1 MGRLS
6 GFKYRE
12 IVKKLE
18 IAGFEFFREAKGSHE
33 IWFNSDNNKYTTI
46 PRHRGDM
53 PEGALRNII
62 KQADLTV
69 DEFIELL

>member
-18 IAGFEFFREAKGSHE
+18 VAGFKFFREAKGSHE
-33 IWFNSDNNKYTTI
+33 IWFCSSKNRYTTI
-46 PRHRGDM
+46 PQHRGDM
-53 PEGALRNII
+53 PEGTLHSII
-62 KQADLTV
+62 KQADIEV
-69 DEFIELL
+69 DDFLKL

>member
-6 GFKYRE
+6 GFKYKE
-12 IVKKLE
+12 IIKRLG

-33 IWFNSDNNKYTTI
+33 IWFNPNNNKYTTV

-53 PEGALRNII
+53 PEGTLRNII
-62 KQADLTV
+62 KQAGIEI
-69 DEFIELL
+69 DEFIKLL